1 MIVAPRRARRSRKKQ
16 TAVEIDRGIR
26 GAPLSPIR
34 TVERELVRP
43 DGSKLRVAV
52 PVYPPFR
59 LEDRPAPK
67 ARAALAEKKAS

>member
-1 MIVAPRRARRSRKKQ
+1 MARRRARRSPKKQ
-16 TAVEIDRGIR
+16 TRPETDRGIR

-43 DGSKLRVAV
+43 DGTTLRVTV

-59 LEDRPAPK
+59 LEERPAPK
-67 ARAALAEKKAS
+67 IRTRAPLAEKKAS